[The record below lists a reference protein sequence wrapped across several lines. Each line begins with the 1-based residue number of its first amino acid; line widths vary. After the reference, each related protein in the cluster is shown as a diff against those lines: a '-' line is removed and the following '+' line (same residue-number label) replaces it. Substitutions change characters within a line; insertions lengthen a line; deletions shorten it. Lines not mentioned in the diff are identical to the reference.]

1 MGDVYKMSQ
10 QVMDVIFT
18 DDPKTVQDALDD
30 GYKIYSTYCPQYAFL
45 PNALKK
51 REIKIYILGKMKEKR
66 PGDPM
71 FKFDDE
77 VPC

>member
-1 MGDVYKMSQ
+1 MSQ

-30 GYKIYSTYCPQYAFL
+30 GYKIYRADGPQYAFR
-45 PNALKK
+45 PEVLKK
-51 REIKIYILGKMKEKR
+51 MDSTIYILGKMMEKR
-66 PGDPM
+66 PEDPM
-71 FKFDDE
+71 FKVDDE